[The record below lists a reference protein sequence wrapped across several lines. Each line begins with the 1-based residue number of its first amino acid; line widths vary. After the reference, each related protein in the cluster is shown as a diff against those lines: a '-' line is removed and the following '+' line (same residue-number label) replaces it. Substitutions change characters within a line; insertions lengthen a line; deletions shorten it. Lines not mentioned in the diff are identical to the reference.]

1 MHKYLRYRS
10 IFSLFLL
17 FKLQKCTVIPLWNRW
32 WREEKKMVTLD
43 SSRGKKISG
52 MNSNTLIHIHIYL
65 IWMFIMSTL
74 AGYFALPVLPV
85 VLWTLFMAIS
95 CTPKI
100 MIPCASHGTVV
111 FIFYKF
117 SLLFH
122 INYIFDAF
130 YCFCLMNAKFTWY
143 SCVFFSVAVYQIKIC
158 VQNWKWE
165 KKLHFIR

>member
-17 FKLQKCTVIPLWNRW
+17 FKLQICTVIPLWNRW
-32 WREEKKMVTLD
+32 WRKEKKMVTLD

-52 MNSNTLIHIHIYL
+52 VNSSTLIHIHIYL

-74 AGYFALPVLPV
+74 DGYFALPVLPV

-100 MIPCASHGTVV
+100 MIPCASHVTGVV

-143 SCVFFSVAVYQIKIC
+143 SCIFSLFIKSK
-158 VQNWKWE
+158 NMFRTESGK